1 MIKQYQFELLTLKKI
16 NNISLTQVRTFSE
29 NLIRL
34 SENQSSSSRP
44 PIRPFSEFTEETRS
58 FLDSLLV
65 RDIQAMQQLD
75 HIIEDSRAT
84 MRD

>member
-16 NNISLTQVRTFSE
+16 NNISLTQVRTFSV
-29 NLIRL
+29 NLIRFT
-34 SENQSSSSRP
+34 ENQSSPSRP
-44 PIRPFSEFTEETRS
+44 SLRPFSESTEETRS